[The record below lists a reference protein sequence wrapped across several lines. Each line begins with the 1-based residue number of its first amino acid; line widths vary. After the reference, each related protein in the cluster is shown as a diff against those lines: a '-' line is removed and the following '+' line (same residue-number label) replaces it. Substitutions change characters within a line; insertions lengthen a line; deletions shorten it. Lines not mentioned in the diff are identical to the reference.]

1 MTPVLQLQAFC
12 ERCSTPQHISIFHY
26 FNLFV
31 IIKFPVWPVI
41 HKVCVSQGPG
51 DFQQHM
57 PGNFGLP
64 QRPPHHME
72 PFRNQ
77 PPQGPQDREPLF
89 MGGESCTQSS

>member
-1 MTPVLQLQAFC
+1 M
-12 ERCSTPQHISIFHY
+12 S
-26 FNLFV
+26 FV
-31 IIKFPVWPVI
+31 F
-41 HKVCVSQGPG
+41 SQGPG

-57 PGNFGLP
+57 SGNFGQP

-89 MGGESCTQSS
+89 MGGESPTQPSRGLQSSLSIFNPIRHHLWQYTYRVRC